1 VEVAHVKRWFLPYTP
16 DLLGMMLEQC
26 QITCHG
32 MNAFV
37 QWSAGDGEQ
46 SEAVRRYEHDAD
58 DARRKVMQELRVA
71 FSPPFDAEDIYELSE
86 RLDEVLNGAKN
97 AVRESEIVDIPPDDA
112 MAEMA
117 AHLQAGVQHLY
128 NALAALR
135 EEPDTATDEADAAIK
150 CERDLEHCYRR
161 AMSELLAEDDHKLLA
176 GKRELY
182 RRYARIGES
191 LVRVGHRVWYT
202 VVKEG

>member
-1 VEVAHVKRWFLPYTP
+1 VKRWFLPYTP
-16 DLLGMMLEQC
+16 DMIGLLLEQC
-26 QITCHG
+26 QVTCQG
-32 MNAFV
+32 MSAFL
-37 QWSAGDGEQ
+37 QWSAGDAEQ
-46 SEAVRRYEHDAD
+46 HEAVRQYEHDAD
-58 DARRKVMQELRVA
+58 DARKKVMKELRAA
-71 FSPPFDAEDIYELSE
+71 FSTPFDAEDIYELSE

-97 AVRESEIVDIPPDDA
+97 AVRESEIIDIPPDPA
-112 MAEMA
+112 MEEMA
-117 AHLQAGVQHLY
+117 GHLQTGVQHLY

-135 EEPDTATDEADAAIK
+135 EDQDKATEEADAAIQ

-161 AMSELLAEDDHKLLA
+161 AMSELLDEEDHKLLA

-182 RRYARIGES
+182 RRYSRIGES